1 MLQLIDFIMQD
12 MRQVLDYVLWS
23 AGFTFLICGLW
34 FLVNR
39 MWKRSLPAT
48 EQAVSII
55 LLIFYIILILKI
67 SIFSREMGSR
77 IGVSLLPGETWTT
90 DWQGRAYVIEN
101 ALLYIPLGLLGMQ
114 VLHSVKKRGM
124 LVVLFGFGLS
134 VIVEVTQLF
143 THMGYFQVDD
153 LIMNTGGTLISVL
166 LIVFWD
172 KFKKLWKSLME
183 R

>member
-12 MRQVLDYVLWS
+12 MRPVLNYVLWS
-23 AGFTFLICGLW
+23 AGVTFLLCGLW
-34 FLVNR
+34 FLINR
-39 MWKRSLPAT
+39 MRKSSLPAAG
-48 EQAVSII
+48 QAVSII
-55 LLIFYIILILKI
+55 LLIFYMILILKI

-101 ALLYIPLGLLGMQ
+101 ALLYIPLGLLGMR
-114 VLHSVKKRGM
+114 VLHSAKKRGI
-124 LVVLFGFGLS
+124 VVVIFGFGFS

-153 LIMNTGGTLISVL
+153 LIMNTGGTLIAVL
-166 LIVFWD
+166 LIALWD
-172 KFKKLWKSLME
+172 KLKKSWKSLME